1 MQDNLIDIIGPNGNS
16 GQNNLYLIDCEE
28 LYSGRLVGDEMAI
41 KVIDNGDGYIA
52 STKKITL
59 DGKAMNV
66 VPTLQI
72 VKKRFF
78 LLN

>member
-1 MQDNLIDIIGPNGNS
+1 MSDFYFLCKRKKLIKVLKLLG
-16 GQNNLYLIDCEE
+16 LE
-28 LYSGRLVGDEMAI
+28 LKEGGKSLI